1 MEHPQGA
8 PNELPP
14 SPDATVIGDDP
25 SQLVGA
31 TLGPYKLIDKIGEGG
46 FGLVFV
52 AEQHKPVR
60 RRVALKVIKPGMD
73 THDVINRF
81 EAERQALALMDH
93 PNIAR
98 VLDAGATASGRP
110 YFVMEL
116 VRGIPI
122 TQFCDNNRLTVRERL
137 ELFVSVCQAVQH
149 AHQKGII
156 HRDIKPSNVL
166 VTLHDGRPI
175 VKVIDFGVAKALYQP
190 LTDKTIFTR
199 FAQII
204 GTPLYMSPEQAE
216 MSGLDID
223 TRSDIYSLGVLLYE
237 LLTGSTPFDRK
248 RLAQAAYDELIRII
262 RDEEP
267 PRPSTRL
274 SRSTETL
281 TAVAAQRKTEP
292 ARLSRMFRGDLDWIT
307 MKAIEKDRTR
317 RYETANGLA
326 RDIERH
332 LNDEP
337 VEAGPP
343 GAAYRLRKYARKH
356 RAALRIAGVFLLFLV
371 GAAFLSIGQAIRAT
385 VAEKAA
391 RSSEEVA
398 QGEKRKADNARD
410 EADQARKQAEQRRD
424 ELGIVNDNL
433 RRVNYIADMNLARVA
448 WGENNL
454 ARTRELL
461 ERYVPQPGAPDLR
474 GFEWHYLR
482 RLPHGDL
489 LTFKAHGRVTDI
501 AFLPDGRRLL
511 TAGTEQPHH
520 VIEPKSAV
528 GQVRLWDAKTG
539 NPLDFTLKGLGDTA
553 RMVVLSKDGNHVAA
567 GWDDGLIR
575 YWDQISGEPI
585 VLSDSGKRPA
595 YKIRF
600 SPAGRHLVAVS
611 VGEPITGMCSVRVWD
626 LVARQS
632 VMTLD
637 EVPAARGT
645 EFSPDG
651 RQLALCLSKQGVV
664 QVVDIKSG
672 KEAWRYKPGGRP
684 YLLCSAFSP
693 DGKRLLTF
701 GENGMRAW
709 NTAARDTAA
718 IWPSEMAVGMC
729 LAFSPDGTRLA
740 AAGVEGAVELRD
752 SETGHVLQTFKGH
765 LGPVEVLAFDSAG
778 GRLASGG
785 YDGAVRLWNT
795 MNQSRDA
802 PSKQFAREVNVLELS
817 PDGRTLLTGV
827 NTAVSGFAVKNFQLW
842 DTSTMQP
849 RHDLIETPALVQS
862 YEWCDD
868 GKRVFLTDKQN
879 TITVVDVATGTVLER
894 QHIDLAGALEAAL
907 AGDARCYAYCAPEGA
922 IRLRDLKTGNETRI
936 AKTPGQRV
944 LVLALNYDGSR
955 LATADANGDVGIW
968 DTATALSTKTVK
980 LSGVYANQLRF
991 NGDGTKLAV
1000 VGNLSRL
1007 LTGEVR
1013 IVDLQSGA
1021 QMSLKGHTLNV
1032 TDCAFSPDG
1041 RRLATTSVDKTI
1053 RIWDLATGQEVL
1065 KLAGLATWVNRIRF
1079 DAEGHRLIGAAVP
1092 DRSIHT
1098 WDATPLFDEPQ

>member
-1 MEHPQGA
+1 MDDPKPAASQPPPPPQT
-8 PNELPP
+8 
-14 SPDATVIGDDP
+14 TVIGDDP
-25 SQLVGA
+25 SQLVG
-31 TLGPYKLIDKIGEGG
+31 TVIGPYKLVEQIGEGG

-73 THDVINRF
+73 TQEVITRF

-98 VLDAGATASGRP
+98 VLDAGATPSGRP

-137 ELFVSVCQAVQH
+137 ELFVTVCQAVQH

-166 VTLHDGRPI
+166 VTLHDGRPV
-175 VKVIDFGVAKALYQP
+175 VKVIDFGVAKALHQP
-190 LTDKTIFTR
+190 LTEKTIYTR

-281 TAVAAQRKTEP
+281 SAVAAQRRAEP

-307 MKAIEKDRTR
+307 MKALEKDRTR

-343 GAAYRLRKYARKH
+343 GAGYRLRKYARKH
-356 RAALRIAGVFLLFLV
+356 RAALRVAGLFLLFLV
-371 GAAFLSIGQAIRAT
+371 VGAFVSIGQAIRAT

-391 RSSEEVA
+391 RASEEVA
-398 QGEKRKADNARD
+398 KEQKRAAVQARE
-410 EADQARKQAEQRRD
+410 EADLARQQAEKQRD
-424 ELGIVNDNL
+424 ELGITNDKL
-433 RRVNYIADMNLARVA
+433 RRVNYVADMNLARVA

-461 ERYVPQPGAPDLR
+461 DRYVRQSGTPDLR
-474 GFEWHYLR
+474 GFEWHYLQ
-482 RLPHGDL
+482 RLLHGDL
-489 LTFKAHGRVTDI
+489 LTFKAHPGRVTDI
-501 AFLPDGRRLL
+501 AFLPEGRLL
-511 TAGTEQPHH
+511 TTGTDQPHH
-520 VIEPKSAV
+520 AIEPKPAV
-528 GQVRLWDAKTG
+528 AQVRLWDAKTG
-539 NPLDFTLKGLGDTA
+539 NALDFTLKGLGDTA
-553 RMVVLSKDGNHVAA
+553 RMVVLSKDGSHVVAV
-567 GWDDGLIR
+567 WDDGLVR

-585 VLSDSGKRPA
+585 VLPDYGKRA
-595 YKIRF
+595 ANRIRF
-600 SPAGRHLVAVS
+600 SPDGRHLAVESLGNPVA
-611 VGEPITGMCSVRVWD
+611 GTCSVRVWD
-626 LVARQS
+626 LVARQR
-632 VMTLD
+632 VMSLD
-637 EVPAARGT
+637 EVPFAPGV
-645 EFSPDG
+645 EFSPN
-651 RQLALCLSKQGVV
+651 RSQVALCLSKQGVV

-672 KEAWRYKPGGRP
+672 KEAYRYKPEGH
-684 YLLCSAFSP
+684 YLLCAAFSP
-693 DGKRLLTF
+693 DGKRLLTI
-701 GENGMRAW
+701 GEGKIRPW
-709 NTAARDTAA
+709 NVAARDPAA
-718 IWPSEMAVGMC
+718 SWPTEVGVGMC

-740 AAGVEGAVELRD
+740 ASGIEGIVELHD
-752 SETGHVLQTFKGH
+752 TATGEVLQTLKGH
-765 LGPVEVLAFDSAG
+765 LGPIEALAFDSAG

-785 YDGAVRLWNT
+785 YDGTVRIWNT
-795 MNQSRDA
+795 RNQSRDA
-802 PSKQFAREVNVLELS
+802 SIGRVARGANVLELS
-817 PDGRTLLTGV
+817 PDGRTLLTGA
-827 NTAVSGFAVKNFQLW
+827 NTANSGLAVKSFRLW

-849 RHDLIETPALVQS
+849 RHDDIETPGIVQS
-862 YEWCDD
+862 YEWSDD
-868 GKRVFLTDKQN
+868 GRRVFLTDKQN
-879 TITVVDVATGTVLER
+879 AVTVVETATGTSLER
-894 QHIDLAGALEAAL
+894 QHIDLAGPLETALS
-907 AGDARCYAYCAPEGA
+907 GDGRHYAYCAPDGP
-922 IRLRDLKTGNETRI
+922 IRLRDLQSGTETRI
-936 AKTPGQRV
+936 VKGPNERV
-944 LVLALNYDGSR
+944 LILALNYDGSR
-955 LATADANGDVGIW
+955 LASAVENGDVRIW
-968 DTATALSTKTVK
+968 DTATGLSTVTVK
-980 LSGVYANQLRF
+980 LAGVYANQLRF
-991 NGDGTKLAV
+991 NRDGTKLAV

-1013 IVDLQSGA
+1013 IVDPQTGG
-1021 QMSLKGHTLNV
+1021 QISLKGHALNV
-1032 TDCAFSPDG
+1032 TDGAFSPDG
-1041 RRLATTSVDKTI
+1041 RRLATTSIDKTI

-1065 KLAGLATWVNRIRF
+1065 KLAGLTTWVNRIRF
-1079 DAEGHRLIGAAVP
+1079 DPQGHRLIGAAAP
-1092 DRSIHT
+1092 DRSVHT
-1098 WDATPLFDEPQ
+1098 WDATPLADEPR

>member
-1 MEHPQGA
+1 MNDPRNPA
-8 PNELPP
+8 SELPP
-14 SPDATVIGDDP
+14 SQDATVLGEDP

-31 TLGPYKLIDKIGEGG
+31 VIGPYKLIEQIGEGG

-73 THDVINRF
+73 TQDVITRF

-122 TQFCDNNRLTVRERL
+122 TGYCDNSRLTVRERL

-166 VTLHDGRPI
+166 VTLHDGRPV
-175 VKVIDFGVAKALYQP
+175 VKVIDFGVAKALHQP
-190 LTDKTIFTR
+190 LTEKTIYTR
-199 FAQII
+199 FSQII

-267 PRPSTRL
+267 ERPSTRL
-274 SRSTETL
+274 SHSTETL
-281 TAVAAQRKTEP
+281 SAVAAQRKTEP

-307 MKAIEKDRTR
+307 MKALEKDRTR
-317 RYETANGLA
+317 RYETADALA
-326 RDIERH
+326 RDVERH

-343 GAAYRLRKYARKH
+343 AAGYRLRKYAYKH
-356 RAALRIAGVFLLFLV
+356 RAALRITGAFLV
-371 GAAFLSIGQAIRAT
+371 LLVLGAIVSIGQAIRAT
-385 VAEKAA
+385 VAEKSA
-391 RSSEEVA
+391 RASEEVA
-398 QGEKRKADNARD
+398 QDQRREADNARK
-410 EADQARKQAEQRRD
+410 EADQARKLAEKQRD
-424 ELGIVNDNL
+424 ELGVVNDNL
-433 RRVNYIADMNLARVA
+433 RRVNYVADMNLARVA

-461 ERYVPQPGAPDLR
+461 ERYSPESGAPDLR

-482 RLPHGDL
+482 RLLHAEL
-489 LTFKAHGRVTDI
+489 LTFKAHAGRVTGI
-501 AFLPDGRRLL
+501 AFLPDGRLL

-520 VIEPKSAV
+520 AIESKLAV
-528 GQVRLWDAKTG
+528 GQVRLWDTKTG
-539 NPLDFTLKGLGDTA
+539 TALDFTLKGLGDTA
-553 RMVVLSKDGNHVAA
+553 RTVVLSKDGSHVAA
-567 GWDDGLIR
+567 AWDDGVIR

-585 VLSDSGKRPA
+585 ILATSGKGA
-595 YKIRF
+595 AFVMRF
-600 SPAGRHLVAVS
+600 SPDGRHLIAVS
-611 VGEPITGMCSVRVWD
+611 AGDAVKGTCAVRAWD
-626 LVARQS
+626 LVAHRL
-632 VMTLD
+632 VVTLD
-637 EVPAARGT
+637 KVSTARGA

-651 RQLALCLSKQGVV
+651 SQAALCLSKPGVV

-672 KEAWRYKPGGRP
+672 QEAYQYKPGGH
-684 YLLCSAFSP
+684 YLLCAAFSP
-693 DGKRLLTF
+693 DGKHLFTI
-701 GENGMRAW
+701 GENKIRPW
-709 NTAARDTAA
+709 NVATRDAAT
-718 IWPSEMAVGMC
+718 IWPSEIGVGMC

-752 SETGHVLQTFKGH
+752 SGSGKLLQTFKGH
-765 LGPVEVLAFDSAG
+765 LGPIEALAFDSAG
-778 GRLASGG
+778 SRLASGG
-785 YDGAVRLWNT
+785 YDGTVHLWNT
-795 MNQSRDA
+795 IIQSKDA
-802 PSKQFAREVNVLELS
+802 PIGGFARDVNVLELS

-827 NTAVSGFAVKNFQLW
+827 NTANSGFALKSVRLW
-842 DTSTMQP
+842 DTSTMQQ
-849 RHDLIETPALVQS
+849 RHDPIETPGFVQS
-862 YEWCDD
+862 VEWSDD
-868 GKRVFLTDKQN
+868 GQRVVLTDKDR
-879 TITVVDVATGTVLER
+879 TISVYDVATSAMLER
-894 QHIDLAGALEAAL
+894 QHIELGGTLETAL
-907 AGDARCYAYCAPEGA
+907 AGDGRHYAYCAPEGP
-922 IRLRDLKTGNETRI
+922 IRLRDLKTGNETQI
-936 AKTPGQRV
+936 VKGPGESV
-944 LVLALNYDGSR
+944 NVLALNSDGSR
-955 LATADANGDVGIW
+955 LASVDESGTVRIW
-968 DTATALSTKTVK
+968 DTATGSSTATIK
-980 LSGVYANQLRF
+980 LNGVYANQLRF
-991 NGDGTKLAV
+991 SRDAKKLAV

-1013 IVDLQSGA
+1013 IIDLQTGG
-1021 QMSLKGHTLNV
+1021 QMSFKGHALNV

-1065 KLAGLATWVNRIRF
+1065 KLAGLAAWVNQIRF
-1079 DAEGHRLIGAAVP
+1079 DAQGHRLIGASVP
-1092 DRSIHT
+1092 GRTLHT
-1098 WDATPLFDEPQ
+1098 WDATPLADQAP

>member
-1 MEHPQGA
+1 MDDPKRA
-8 PNELPP
+8 ASELPP
-14 SPDATVIGDDP
+14 TPDATVIGNDP
-25 SQLVGA
+25 SPLVG
-31 TLGPYKLIDKIGEGG
+31 TVIGSYKLIEQIGQGG

-73 THDVINRF
+73 SGEVITRF

-116 VRGIPI
+116 VRGVPI
-122 TQFCDNNRLTVRERL
+122 TQYCDNNRLTVRQRL

-166 VTLHDGRPI
+166 VTLHDGRPV
-175 VKVIDFGVAKALYQP
+175 VKVIDFGVAKALHQP
-190 LTDKTIFTR
+190 LTDKTIYTR
-199 FAQII
+199 VSQII

-223 TRSDIYSLGVLLYE
+223 TRSDIYSLGVVLYE

-281 TAVAAQRKTEP
+281 SAVAAQRKTEP

-307 MKAIEKDRTR
+307 MKALEKDRTR
-317 RYETANGLA
+317 RYETASGLA
-326 RDIERH
+326 RDVERH

-343 GAAYRLRKYARKH
+343 GAGYRLRKFARKN
-356 RAALRIAGVFLLFLV
+356 RAALRIAGGFLLLLV
-371 GAAFLSIGQAIRAT
+371 FGTIAVGWQAFRAT
-385 VAEKAA
+385 VAERAA
-391 RSSEEVA
+391 RSSEVVA
-398 QGEKRKADNARD
+398 QDQKREAEKAGE
-410 EADQARKQAEQRRD
+410 EAEQARKQAEKQRD

-433 RRVNYIADMNLARVA
+433 RRVNYVADMNLARVA

-461 ERYVPQPGAPDLR
+461 ERYAPQPGVPDLR

-482 RLPHGDL
+482 RLLHGEL
-489 LTFKAHGRVTDI
+489 LTFKAHPGRLTDI
-501 AFLPDGRRLL
+501 AFLPDGRLL

-520 VIEPKSAV
+520 AIEPKSAV

-539 NPLDFTLKGLGDTA
+539 KALDFTLKGLGDTA
-553 RMVVLSKDGNHVAA
+553 RTVVLSKDGTHVAA
-567 GWDDGLIR
+567 AWDDGLMR

-585 VLSDSGKRPA
+585 VLAGSGKRTA
-595 YKIRF
+595 YRIRF
-600 SPAGRHLVAVS
+600 SPDGRHLLAVS
-611 VGEPITGMCSVRVWD
+611 VGDAIAGMCSVRVWD
-626 LVARQS
+626 LVTRRV

-637 EVPAARGT
+637 DVPAARGA

-651 RQLALCLSKQGVV
+651 SQVALCLSKQGVV
-664 QVVDIKSG
+664 QVVDIKSS
-672 KEAWRYKPGGRP
+672 KEAYRYKPGGP
-684 YLLCSAFSP
+684 YLLCVAFSP
-693 DGKRLLTF
+693 DGKRLVTF
-701 GENGMRAW
+701 GENSIRPW
-709 NTAARDTAA
+709 NVAARDTAA
-718 IWPSEMAVGMC
+718 IWPTEMVVGMS

-740 AAGVEGAVELRD
+740 LGGVAGVVELRD
-752 SETGHVLQTFKGH
+752 SATGDVLQTFKGH

-778 GRLASGG
+778 SRLASGG
-785 YDGAVRLWNT
+785 YDGTVRLWKA
-795 MNQSRDA
+795 MNQGRD
-802 PSKQFAREVNVLELS
+802 PSNGRFARDVNVLELS
-817 PDGRTLLTGV
+817 PDGRTLLTGA
-827 NTAVSGFAVKNFQLW
+827 NTAISGFAVKNFRLW

-849 RHDLIETPALVQS
+849 RHDPIDTPGLVQS
-862 YEWCDD
+862 YDWSDD
-868 GKRVFLTDKQN
+868 GQRLFLTDKAN
-879 TITVVDVATGTVLER
+879 TLTVVDVATSTVLER
-894 QHIDLAGALEAAL
+894 QHIDLAGALETAL
-907 AGDARCYAYCAPEGA
+907 SGDARSYAYCAPEGA
-922 IRLRDLKTGNETRI
+922 IRLREMKTGNETRI
-936 AKTPGQRV
+936 AKGPGQRV
-944 LVLALNYDGSR
+944 LLMALNYDGSR
-955 LATADANGDVGIW
+955 LASADENGDVRIW
-968 DTATALSTKTVK
+968 DTATGSSTATFK
-980 LSGVYANQLRF
+980 LSGVYGQQLRF
-991 NGDGTKLAV
+991 SRNGSRLAI

-1007 LTGEVR
+1007 LAGEVR
-1013 IVDLQSGA
+1013 ILDPQTGG
-1021 QMSLKGHTLNV
+1021 QMSLKGHALNV

-1041 RRLATTSVDKTI
+1041 RRLATTGVDKTI
-1053 RIWDLATGQEVL
+1053 RVWDLATGQEVL
-1065 KLAGLATWVNRIRF
+1065 KLAGFPTWVNRIRF
-1079 DAEGHRLIGAAVP
+1079 DAQGQRLIGASVP
-1092 DRSIHT
+1092 GRTLHT
-1098 WDATPLFDEPQ
+1098 WDATPLVDEPQ